1 MSEVQALAQKLKT
14 LAYIVLLLVVA
25 ILILVSLY
33 LVTYMN
39 YVNLFTTIQ
48 LCLKHAIPR
57 QYTYRQRRNYLTS

>member
-39 YVNLFTTIQ
+39 YVNLVHHYTALLKACNTT
-48 LCLKHAIPR
+48 AIHLP
-57 QYTYRQRRNYLTS
+57 TTP

>member
-1 MSEVQALAQKLKT
+1 MSEVQALAQRLKT

-39 YVNLFTTIQ
+39 YVNLVHHYVALLKACNTT
-48 LCLKHAIPR
+48 AIRLP
-57 QYTYRQRRNYLTS
+57 TTP